1 MKEPLIRIGILSAP
15 VIEGSLD
22 GLFSYRN
29 KQVIGPFE
37 ARAEADSVSFKLI
50 GNRFAAKQIKLVPL
64 KGSNF
69 ALSGVRVGIGFHW
82 EKTEKQVFKGSLVL
96 EFAPEG
102 SVQVINEILIEEY
115 LKSVISSEMSAAA
128 PVEFLK
134 AHAIASRSWLAAMLN
149 RKKEK
154 KHDHAPDDAT
164 DMGNSPAPPE
174 ATAEFIK
181 WYDREDHGQFD
192 VCADDHCQ
200 RYQGISKIVSGNA
213 AQAVADT
220 RGLFLVSNKKI
231 CDARYYKCCG
241 GITENFSSAWEDA
254 KIDYL
259 SSVSDSEAALKPIEN
274 EEDAR
279 RWIDS
284 RPDVFCNTTDEVLL
298 GRILP
303 VNDRGTSFFR
313 WQVSY
318 SRQELEEL
326 VRQKSGIDFG
336 TIRELIPVERGPSGR
351 IIKLKIRGSD
361 KTAVIGKELE
371 IRKWLSPAH
380 LLSSAFSVSA
390 ERDDSGVPS
399 RFILDGAGWGHGVGM
414 CQIGAAVM
422 ASRGYSASDILM
434 HYFPGANLEKLY

>member
-15 VIEGSLD
+15 AIDGSLD

-37 ARAEADSVSFKLI
+37 ARVGSNTINFRLG
-50 GNRFAAKQIKLVPL
+50 GNRFAAKQIRLVPL
-64 KGSNF
+64 AGSTF
-69 ALSGVRVGIGFHW
+69 ALQGVRIGIGFHW

-96 EFAPEG
+96 ECGPDG
-102 SVQVINEILIEEY
+102 SLTAINEILIEEY
-115 LKSVISSEMSAAA
+115 LKSVISSEMSASA

-134 AHAIASRSWLAAMLN
+134 AHAIASRSWLAAMLG

-154 KHDHAPDDAT
+154 P
-164 DMGNSPAPPE
+164 PAPPSGPVP
-174 ATAEFIK
+174 AAEFIK

-200 RYQGISKIVSGNA
+200 RYQGISKIISGNA

-220 RGLFLVSNKKI
+220 RGIFLVSNKKI

-241 GITENFSSAWEDA
+241 GITENFSSAWEDR
-254 KIDYL
+254 KVEYL
-259 SSVSDSEAALKPIEN
+259 SSVPDSSTAYKPVESEEEALSWV
-274 EEDAR
+274 R
-279 RWIDS
+279 S
-284 RPDVFCNTTDEVLL
+284 RPDAFCNTADEALL

-303 VNDRGTSFFR
+303 ENDRGTDFFR

-318 SRQELEEL
+318 SRAELEEL
-326 VRQKSGIDFG
+326 VRQKSGLDFG
-336 TIRELIPVERGPSGR
+336 TITELVPIERGPSGR
-351 IIKLKIRGSD
+351 IIRLEVRGSER
-361 KTAVIGKELE
+361 TAVIGKELE
-371 IRKWLSPAH
+371 IRRWLSPAH
-380 LLSSAFSVSA
+380 LLSSAFSVSV
-390 ERDDSGVPS
+390 EKDGSGVPS

-422 ASRGYSASDILM
+422 ASRGYSAPEILT
-434 HYFPGANLEKLY
+434 HYFQGASLEKLY